1 MPELST
7 VLTSY
12 SAEDLLSAEN
22 LNRTDETVAE
32 VFTLMFGLDIRSV
45 DAPGSDLSSREP
57 NDITA
62 IVGFS
67 GIMRGAC
74 HVQTSVAAARAIA
87 SAMLGG
93 APIDE
98 HDDSINDALGELC
111 NMLAGGWKNSIP
123 MLSSACALS
132 PPNVISGHNY
142 KVYIRKPS
150 VKLVRDYQFEGH
162 ALHLTLHC
170 EDVQASPP
178 VRNPAAA

>member
-1 MPELST
+1 MSECST
-7 VLTSY
+7 VLKSY
-12 SAEDLLSAEN
+12 SAEDFLSAEN
-22 LNRTDETVAE
+22 LNRADETVTE
-32 VFTLMFGLDIRSV
+32 VFNLMFGLEISSA
-45 DAPGSDLSSREP
+45 DAPNADLPSREE

-67 GIMRGAC
+67 GIMRGSCQVRA
-74 HVQTSVAAARAIA
+74 SAAAARSIA

-93 APIDE
+93 APVDE

-132 PPNVISGHNY
+132 PPNVISGHDY

-150 VKLVRDYQFEGH
+150 MKLVRNYQFEGH

-170 EDVQASPP
+170 EDGAHSHQ
-178 VRNPAAA
+178 